1 MGDIELKADLK
12 KHERV
17 SPALFDGLREGLEES
32 GNWMLEN
39 GTRFAYDYV
48 VAKDRVWNKQVKR
61 GFTTNENQ
69 FSRRDH
75 WQGTISNEA
84 PHADM
89 VEDGRPPGTEIDIAE
104 IVPWV
109 DDRLTPNSDA
119 REKAEDSNVSAWD
132 QKIRGLAWTHGTA
145 NVITAFA
152 VKRHLEKEGYPGIG
166 FMDTT
171 ESYLEQVSGMVI
183 KGKIEREMERELKK
197 ALRG

>member
-1 MGDIELKADLK
+1 MGDIELNADLK

-17 SPALFDGLREGLEES
+17 QPALRKGLEEGLS
-32 GNWMLEN
+32 EAGNWMLEN
-39 GTRFAYDYV
+39 GENFAHDYV
-48 VAKDRVWNKQVKR
+48 VGKDRVWNKKVKR
-61 GFTTNENQ
+61 GFTTNESE
-69 FSRRDH
+69 FSRTTH
-75 WQGTISNEA
+75 WQGTIGNEA

-132 QKIRGLAWTHGTA
+132 QKIRGLAWTYGTA

-171 ESYLEQVSGMVI
+171 ESYLEQVSRMVI